1 MLRRI
6 FRKKI
11 RSDRGGSAL
20 ISFIMLTPLFL
31 GLVITAFDTSFYF
44 SNRGQVDAI
53 AKDAARTIA
62 IFGGNGN
69 ATRATTI
76 EKSYGSDKSTACSQ
90 SRAATN
96 NVPLPD
102 LWTSVNKGDYTP
114 IECNA
119 LFALVSNG
127 GLVSVSMDKGGEG
140 VECGPE
146 RAENVGSRTFCTITY
161 TYDGMPG
168 APLSFVQMRQDDG
181 TSGGLLS
188 KNVVTKSSESEV
200 KMSAPLV
207 NR

>member
-1 MLRRI
+1 MFRQI

-20 ISFIMLTPLFL
+20 ISFVMLVPLFL
-31 GLVITAFDTSFYF
+31 GLVVTAFDTSFYF
-44 SNRGQVDAI
+44 SNRGQVDAV

-62 IFGGNGN
+62 IFGGKG
-69 ATRATTI
+69 TPTMTTSI
-76 EKSYGSDKSTACSQ
+76 EKSYGTTKAAACNAA
-90 SRAATN
+90 RANSA
-96 NVPLPD
+96 PLKD
-102 LWTSVNKGDYTP
+102 LWVSVNKTNYTP

-127 GLVSVSMDKGGEG
+127 GLVSVSMDKTGEG
-140 VECGPE
+140 VKCGPE
-146 RAENVGSRTFCTITY
+146 RAANVGARTFCTITY

-168 APLSFVQMRQDDG
+168 APMSFIQMRQTDG
-181 TSGGLLS
+181 SSGGLLS

>member
-44 SNRGQVDAI
+44 SNRGQVDAV
-53 AKDAARTIA
+53 ARDAARTIA
-62 IFGGNGN
+62 IFGGNGDSE
-69 ATRATTI
+69 RATTI
-76 EKSYGSDKSTACSQ
+76 EKTYGLNKTTACGSA
-90 SRAATN
+90 RANDA
-96 NVPLPD
+96 PLKD
-102 LWTSVNKGDYTP
+102 LWLSVNKTNYTP

-127 GLVSVSMDKGGEG
+127 GLVSVSMDKTGEG
-140 VECGPE
+140 VNCGP
-146 RAENVGSRTFCTITY
+146 AVASNVGSRTFCTISY

-168 APLSFVQMRQDDG
+168 APMSFIQMRQDDG
-181 TSGGLLS
+181 TTGGLLS
-188 KNVVTKSSESEV
+188 KNIVTKSSESEV
-200 KMSAPLV
+200 MNPPLV
-207 NR
+207 TR

>member
-6 FRKKI
+6 FKKKI

-44 SNRGQVDAI
+44 SNRGQVDAV
-53 AKDAARTIA
+53 ARDAARTIA
-62 IFGGNGN
+62 IFGGNGD
-69 ATRATTI
+69 ASRGTTI
-76 EKSYGSDKSTACSQ
+76 EKSYGLNKTTACSAA
-90 SRAATN
+90 RAN
-96 NVPLPD
+96 NAPLKP
-102 LWTSVNKGDYTP
+102 LWLSVNKADYTP

-127 GLVSVSMDKGGEG
+127 GIVSVSMDKAGEG
-140 VECGPE
+140 VDCGPT
-146 RAENVGSRTFCTITY
+146 AATKVGSRTYCTITY

-168 APLSFVQMRQDDG
+168 APMSFIQMRQEDG
-181 TSGGLLS
+181 SSGGLLS

-200 KMSAPLV
+200 MNPPLV
-207 NR
+207 SR